1 MSGAKFARAVE
12 ALAHDIAGDTTDQ
25 VTLGLAREA
34 AERMLELDR
43 ARRIE
48 VALIERA
55 LTFGRLDP
63 AKVFASKRDEVAW
76 IMQHYCGATL
86 WKGRPKYA
94 EDTLPP
100 LPAEEPH
107 RTAEGVRRALPSLLK
122 LRRYQA
128 RAVAKRDQAIRK
140 LLTIPAERTQFRLE

>member
-1 MSGAKFARAVE
+1 
-12 ALAHDIAGDTTDQ
+12 
-25 VTLGLAREA
+25 
-34 AERMLELDR
+34 MLELDR

-63 AKVFASKRDEVAW
+63 AKVFASRRHRSPGSCSTTAERHFGKAGRNTRRRYVAAAARR
-76 IMQHYCGATL
+76 GTA
-86 WKGRPKYA
+86 
-94 EDTLPP
+94 
-100 LPAEEPH
+100 H

-122 LRRYQA
+122 LRRSQA